1 MSNNF
6 DYDVRHIVMCFGNT
20 GDTFVGCE
28 VFRSMLQKYS
38 SLQGICG
45 DARFRGMFVVFV
57 LSLGRKCDISEKNCV
72 KRLESFI

>member
-1 MSNNF
+1 
-6 DYDVRHIVMCFGNT
+6 
-20 GDTFVGCE
+20 
-28 VFRSMLQKYS
+28 MLQKYS